1 MIQTSCQWI
10 KFWKQLYKGNQFWY
24 PLCPEW
30 FKFPVNESSFGNS
43 CKGIC
48 LWYPVS
54 RRIIKCFGKLPR
66 IILFIYWIIVFLEP
80 VPWFC
85 SNCLSLRVSVQE
97 TSCRNGSNCLSLRVS
112 VDEKQ
117 CQNQFQSSAS
127 LSSKISYGPTFHTL
141 ILAIKS
147 RHFFKSKIWYCKIDR
162 NSRIFLFISGP
173 MKDWCRLLNV

>member
-1 MIQTSCQWI
+1 MAWKIQTSRQWI
-10 KFWKQLYKGNQFWY
+10 KFWKQLYIYKGNQFWY

-43 CKGIC
+43 CIKGIC

-66 IILFIYWIIVFLEP
+66 IILFIYWIMVFLEP

-97 TSCRNGSNCLSLRVS
+97 NPLYQLMR
-112 VDEKQ
+112 
-117 CQNQFQSSAS
+117 SSAKTNSS
-127 LSSKISYGPTFHTL
+127 LVPVCHPKYHMAP
-141 ILAIKS
+141 
-147 RHFFKSKIWYCKIDR
+147 
-162 NSRIFLFISGP
+162 LFTP
-173 MKDWCRLLNV
+173 